1 MIWNTLDAMD
11 GDTAISIRTVLLH
24 VQKSYL
30 TATLATLAFDS
41 WKKTKKIWV
50 NWCIKSRW
58 WQFVYNNTV
67 KLSTYTRIIEHIHSI
82 NSIRFFIKQ
91 KPTLKNQLKTNSHLI
106 DGEINECMPL
116 ILVCSVHWRAY
127 TMHNGWRVFFAA
139 CMTAPLLE
147 TVPTANG
154 VPFLWLLSNY
164 NHYSVFFHCVDSKW
178 ILLINMAFQLLS
190 KALFSHSLWCPKLE
204 LVCENN
210 LSFGSLIFL

>member
-164 NHYSVFFHCVDSKW
+164 NHYSGFFFIALIQSEFCWLIWRFNCCQKHFSLTHCDAQSW
-178 ILLINMAFQLLS
+178 S
-190 KALFSHSLWCPKLE
+190 
-204 LVCENN
+204 
-210 LSFGSLIFL
+210 